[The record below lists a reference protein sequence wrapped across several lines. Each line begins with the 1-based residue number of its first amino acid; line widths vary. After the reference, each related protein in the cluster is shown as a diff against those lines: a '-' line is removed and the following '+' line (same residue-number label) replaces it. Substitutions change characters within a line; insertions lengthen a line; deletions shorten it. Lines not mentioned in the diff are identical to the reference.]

1 MKNEK
6 ILTVIKGQ
14 EFKLSL
20 KDKIEINDI
29 FYDQY
34 LEAAAMLENI
44 MANEEND
51 KQPDWKKAETEN
63 NIIAFCGERGEGKSS
78 AMFTFINAVVNKKEQ
93 KESTIFAQCENVK
106 NTVFSEPIVID
117 PSAFD
122 NVHNVLDIIIASIYQ
137 KFSDKY
143 DVSPERFDN
152 YRREQLLNEFQKVYK
167 DISLLNDPAKMLE
180 EEYDYEGS
188 IEKISKMGES
198 LRLRRDLSNL
208 VKLYLDYMMP
218 EDSRNQY
225 TSKKLLI
232 AIDDLDM
239 CNANAYKMAE
249 QIRKYLII
257 PDIVIV
263 MALKVEQLQ
272 LCVQEENFKNYS
284 NVLKNQ
290 EKIAGAILDVEDMAE
305 RYIAKLIPKSRR
317 IYLPNVRYIENAKIS
332 YQKKKD
338 QKKNGEIIYEDK
350 MTNSLNASL
359 MDLIYMKTGMRFL
372 LNEEKMNWLQPDNL
386 RDTVNLIILL
396 GDMKVPENDS
406 EYLENIEKFTEY
418 FEKEWIP
425 QNCELVNYKE
435 VQNLIR
441 VPYLQ
446 LNSEAAYMLNKN
458 YQNAE
463 KRYPLLPA
471 NFLMDRAN
479 CFFWV
484 MNWFWGYKNSM
495 YDKKDDK
502 FAYMFKI
509 LYTIELSKIRRSTR
523 LEDMGDFLG
532 GYIWGPGF
540 DSILP
545 EVEVKRTK
553 ISRSRFSLST
563 WDVYSAINRRVAR
576 LFGVRQPIPD
586 NNRMSVSKIEIDDTE
601 KEYKII
607 TWVLVSLLTNTFS
620 MQSDGNELLQHSQI
634 QYTYT
639 TPIIF
644 DNYRLNSQVQICLE
658 NYLIGI
664 CSLESLYKKINIDI
678 LGVSKE
684 EYKTIIDRIEQLN
697 IEIVQTFRTIFSNID
712 FIMRFQEYCAD
723 KKRKQSKESGEKREF
738 KRTKAVV
745 DQFFRNVEHFC
756 KDYIKKDF
764 KAQLNCLIL
773 QDSKGKQVVFDISE
787 VYGGFVQKRIEEF
800 VSNLER
806 QKEEQMRKLTE
817 RLNRQM
823 VKIEPLQSV
832 STYLVNKSPK
842 NAKKNIENLLHNI
855 KCYYV
860 RNENQRINYRF
871 YDDIINYYQK
881 IVEYELENPGMDLS
895 DDLTEEY
902 RLIVKEYS
910 RYNEEK

>member
-44 MANEEND
+44 MANEESD

-78 AMFTFINAVVNKKEQ
+78 AMFTFINAVVNEKEQ

-332 YQKKKD
+332 YQKK
-338 QKKNGEIIYEDK
+338 NGEIIYEDK

-372 LNEEKMNWLQPDNL
+372 LNEEKLNWLQPDNL

-576 LFGVRQPIPD
+576 LFGVRQPI
-586 NNRMSVSKIEIDDTE
+586 
-601 KEYKII
+601 
-607 TWVLVSLLTNTFS
+607 
-620 MQSDGNELLQHSQI
+620 
-634 QYTYT
+634 
-639 TPIIF
+639 
-644 DNYRLNSQVQICLE
+644 
-658 NYLIGI
+658 
-664 CSLESLYKKINIDI
+664 
-678 LGVSKE
+678 
-684 EYKTIIDRIEQLN
+684 
-697 IEIVQTFRTIFSNID
+697 
-712 FIMRFQEYCAD
+712 
-723 KKRKQSKESGEKREF
+723 
-738 KRTKAVV
+738 
-745 DQFFRNVEHFC
+745 
-756 KDYIKKDF
+756 
-764 KAQLNCLIL
+764 
-773 QDSKGKQVVFDISE
+773 
-787 VYGGFVQKRIEEF
+787 
-800 VSNLER
+800 
-806 QKEEQMRKLTE
+806 
-817 RLNRQM
+817 
-823 VKIEPLQSV
+823 
-832 STYLVNKSPK
+832 
-842 NAKKNIENLLHNI
+842 